1 MSRSHSYSQIS
12 TAYRCGQLYKYIHV
26 DKLQSKD
33 PASGDM
39 KFGTAIHMGVEAIL
53 TGNMAYLE
61 LFNLFWDIEKNQNN
75 KYGRFGWAEL
85 KDQAEVLLTRFDRL
99 HKKKFVVQEMEQ
111 RLYGSID
118 DVKVEGTPD
127 FIGLYEGKKTVVDFK
142 TSGSR
147 YDKAKITASEQLC
160 LYSYL
165 AKQSRGFHAEQI
177 AYVVFV
183 KGPQPSIQ
191 CISETINE
199 GRVLAVLANVR
210 QQAKDI
216 EYKIANNTFTR
227 NYANC
232 VGYGQKCLHYAECF
246 GKVDNTEEVKE

>member
-12 TAYRCGQLYKYIHV
+12 TAYRCGMLYKYIHV
-26 DKLQSKD
+26 DKLPSNE

-39 KFGTAIHMGVEAIL
+39 KFGTGIHMGIEAIL
-53 TGNMAYLE
+53 TGNTAYLE
-61 LFNLFWDIEKNQNN
+61 LFNLYWDLEKTQNN
-75 KYGRFGWAEL
+75 KYGRFGWSEL

-118 DVKVEGTPD
+118 DIKVEGTPD
-127 FIGLYEGKKTVVDFK
+127 FIGLYGGKKTVVDFK

-147 YDKAKITASEQLC
+147 YDKAKIAASEQLY

-165 AKQSRGFHAEQI
+165 AEQSRQFSAEQI
-177 AYVVFV
+177 VYVVFV
-183 KGPQPSIQ
+183 KGPQPAIQ
-191 CISETINE
+191 CLSAPLDKSRTS
-199 GRVLAVLANVR
+199 AVLANIR

-227 NYANC
+227 NFTNC
-232 VGYGQKCLHYAECF
+232 VGYGQKCSHYAECF
-246 GKVDNTEEVKE
+246 PGGSNETD